1 MAEERVERKLAANL
15 AVDEAYPQTTFER
28 KIILVNVTITT
39 FNRSVM
45 ADDAQ
50 ALRKDFVLTRLKT

>member
-1 MAEERVERKLAANL
+1 MAEERVERKLAAIL
-15 AVDEAYPQTTFER
+15 AVDEAYPQAAFER